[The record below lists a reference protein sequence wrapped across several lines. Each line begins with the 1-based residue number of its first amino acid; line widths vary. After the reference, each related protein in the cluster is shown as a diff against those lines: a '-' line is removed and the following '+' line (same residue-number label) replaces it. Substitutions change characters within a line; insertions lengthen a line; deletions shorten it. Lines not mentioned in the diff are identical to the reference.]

1 MEIEDL
7 SELCRLCLDSSTTLI
22 PFDTTLHFSTKS
34 IPELIKY
41 CVDLN
46 CNLLDG
52 DISPKNVCQGCLDK
66 LQLVHEFKWKSHES
80 DKYLKQIL
88 SHSGLVPPEEPD
100 ITPYNPPELNN
111 SLFEQADDEEE
122 DEDDENSL
130 LTPMEPMDF
139 DYTEQI
145 SNAVENGLE
154 LKKGQRHG
162 EFHCRICNK
171 YFKYVKP
178 YKNHLKLHK
187 STPKKISYYKR
198 KKLLMAQ
205 ASGQTLPAPKSAPLK
220 IVKTLSRRSEPQAK
234 YDSLSPYNS
243 PAPYE
248 KESVALHTTRDSSP
262 DFGEFMLQTSRHL
275 LNGDEEV
282 EQQAGTSNHRPR
294 GRQSKKDKVDDDD
307 RDYNPNYR
315 KTRTTKPSILK
326 KPGPAS
332 VVATPEAI
340 IPDLE
345 TPPLEK
351 RRVRFPAKSTKE
363 VDEDE
368 PPPKRPG
375 PLSKT
380 RLKAKTTEKVMIE
393 GFSEVD
399 ITKMLKKPK
408 KDNSSS
414 YVDDSASQSQS
425 SNRSRSRS
433 ASVELIPEVDIF
445 GRG

>member
-1 MEIEDL
+1 MDY
-7 SELCRLCLDSSTTLI
+7 R
-22 PFDTTLHFSTKS
+22 LHFSTKT

-46 CNLLDG
+46 CNFNDG
-52 DISPKNVCQGCLDK
+52 GISPKNLCQPCLEK

-80 DKYLKQIL
+80 DKYLKQII
-88 SHSGLVPPEEPD
+88 SHAGIVPHAEEPD
-100 ITPYNPPELNN
+100 ITPYNPPDLHTSMYDHGDDDDAED
-111 SLFEQADDEEE
+111 DDE
-122 DEDDENSL
+122 SAL
-130 LTPMEPMDF
+130 LTPMEPAMDF

-187 STPKKISYYKR
+187 QAPKKLSYYKR

-205 ASGQTLPAPKSAPLK
+205 AAAAMSSQQVPKPFKSK
-220 IVKTLSRRSEPQAK
+220 ITKTSQKRPEPQAQ

-248 KESVALHTTRDSSP
+248 KESIALHTNRDSSP
-262 DFGEFMLQTSRHL
+262 DFGEFMLQTSRQL
-275 LNGDEEV
+275 LNGDEFDDTAV
-282 EQQAGTSNHRPR
+282 GSNHRAK
-294 GRQSKKDKVDDDD
+294 GKNAKKNHDDDD
-307 RDYNPNYR
+307 DDYNPNAR
-315 KTRTTKPSILK
+315 KPRAIAK
-326 KPGPAS
+326 KSAES
-332 VVATPEAI
+332 I
-340 IPDLE
+340 IPDVE
-345 TPPLEK
+345 PQQ
-351 RRVRFPAKSTKE
+351 RRVSIRPSKSTKE
-363 VDEDE
+363 IDEDE

-380 RLKAKTTEKVMIE
+380 RVKPKAAEEKVTIE

-399 ITKMLKKPK
+399 ISKMLKSKR
-408 KDNSSS
+408 DDSSS
-414 YVDDSASQSQS
+414 
-425 SNRSRSRS
+425 
-433 ASVELIPEVDIF
+433 F
-445 GRG
+445 GE

>member
-1 MEIEDL
+1 L
-7 SELCRLCLDSSTTLI
+7 Q
-22 PFDTTLHFSTKS
+22 
-34 IPELIKY
+34 
-41 CVDLN
+41 
-46 CNLLDG
+46 DG
-52 DISPKNVCQGCLDK
+52 GISPKNLCQGCLDK

-80 DKYLKQIL
+80 DKYLKQII

-100 ITPYNPPELNN
+100 ITPYNPPDLNS
-111 SLFEQADDEEE
+111 SLFEQADDEDE
-122 DEDDENSL
+122 DDDDENSL

-139 DYTEQI
+139 NYTEQI

-162 EFHCRICNK
+162 EFHCRICDK

-205 ASGQTLPAPKSAPLK
+205 SSGQTLSTPKSATLK
-220 IVKTLSRRSEPQAK
+220 ITKTLSKRSEPQAQ

-248 KESVALHTTRDSSP
+248 KESVALHNNRDSSP
-262 DFGEFMLQTSRHL
+262 DFGEFMLESSRHL
-275 LNGDEEV
+275 LNGDDYAV
-282 EQQAGTSNHRPR
+282 QQAGTSNHRPR
-294 GRQSKKDKVDDDD
+294 GRNSKKNDDDD
-307 RDYNPNYR
+307 DKDYNPNYR
-315 KTRTTKPSILK
+315 KSKTVKPSILK

-340 IPDLE
+340 IPDIE

-380 RLKAKTTEKVMIE
+380 RLKAKAAEEKVMIE

-399 ITKMLKKPK
+399 ISKMLKKPR
-408 KDNSSS
+408 NSSS
-414 YVDDSASQSQS
+414 YGK
-425 SNRSRSRS
+425 
-433 ASVELIPEVDIF
+433 F
-445 GRG
+445 

>member
-1 MEIEDL
+1 M
-7 SELCRLCLDSSTTLI
+7 
-22 PFDTTLHFSTKS
+22 
-34 IPELIKY
+34 
-41 CVDLN
+41 N
-46 CNLLDG
+46 CNLHDG
-52 DISPKNVCQGCLDK
+52 GISPKNVCQGCLDK
-66 LQLVHEFKWKSHES
+66 LQIVHEFKWKSHES

-88 SHSGLVPPEEPD
+88 SHSGLVPAEEPD
-100 ITPYNPPELNN
+100 ITPYNPPDLNS
-111 SLFEQADDEEE
+111 SLYEHADDENGD

-145 SNAVENGLE
+145 SNAVEQGLE

-205 ASGQTLPAPKSAPLK
+205 ANQQTSTPKSAPLK
-220 IVKTLSRRSEPQAK
+220 IVKTLSKRSEPQAQ

-248 KESVALHTTRDSSP
+248 KESVALHNNRDSSP
-262 DFGEFMLQTSRHL
+262 DFGEFMLNTSRHL
-275 LNGDEEV
+275 LNGDDDYV
-282 EQQAGTSNHRPR
+282 EQQAGTSNNRPK
-294 GRQSKKDKVDDDD
+294 GRTWKKDGDDD
-307 RDYNPNYR
+307 RDYNPNFR
-315 KTRTTKPSILK
+315 QKRAVKPSILK

-332 VVATPEAI
+332 VVAPVEAI

-363 VDEDE
+363 VEEDE

-380 RLKAKTTEKVMIE
+380 RLKAKTTEDKVMIE

-399 ITKMLKKPK
+399 ITKMLKKPRK
-408 KDNSSS
+408 
-414 YVDDSASQSQS
+414 DDS
-425 SNRSRSRS
+425 SRYGKLGMVRILSGLLE
-433 ASVELIPEVDIF
+433 A
-445 GRG
+445 

>member
-7 SELCRLCLDSSTTLI
+7 SELCRLCLESSTSLI

-46 CNLLDG
+46 CNLQDEG
-52 DISPKNVCQGCLDK
+52 ISPKNICQGCLDK

-80 DKYLKQIL
+80 DKYLKQII
-88 SHSGLVPPEEPD
+88 SHSGLIPPEEPD
-100 ITPYNPPELNN
+100 ITPYNPLNEIN
-111 SLFEQADDEEE
+111 SSLYEHADDEDE

-139 DYTEQI
+139 DYTKQI

-198 KKLLMAQ
+198 KKLLLAQ
-205 ASGQTLPAPKSAPLK
+205 ASEQTLSPPKSAPLK

-248 KESVALHTTRDSSP
+248 KESNALHTNRDSSP
-262 DFGEFMLQTSRHL
+262 DFGDFMLQTSRHL
-275 LNGDEEV
+275 LNGDDYAE
-282 EQQAGTSNHRPR
+282 EQQAGTSNHRPK
-294 GRQSKKDKVDDDD
+294 GRTWKKDDADDV
-307 RDYNPNYR
+307 DYNPNAR
-315 KTRTTKPSILK
+315 KTRTVKPSILK
-326 KPGPAS
+326 KPS
-332 VVATPEAI
+332 SLVAAEAI
-340 IPDLE
+340 IPDIV

-380 RLKAKTTEKVMIE
+380 RLKAKTTEEKVMIE

-399 ITKMLKKPK
+399 ITKMLKKPRR
-408 KDNSSS
+408 DDSSK
-414 YVDDSASQSQS
+414 YVDDSGSQSQS

>member
-1 MEIEDL
+1 
-7 SELCRLCLDSSTTLI
+7 
-22 PFDTTLHFSTKS
+22 
-34 IPELIKY
+34 
-41 CVDLN
+41 LN
-46 CNLLDG
+46 CNLQDG
-52 DISPKNVCQGCLDK
+52 GISPKNVCQGCLDK

-80 DKYLKQIL
+80 DKYLKQII

-100 ITPYNPPELNN
+100 ITPYNPPDLNS
-111 SLFEQADDEEE
+111 SLFEQADDEDE
-122 DEDDENSL
+122 DDDDDENSL

-139 DYTEQI
+139 NYTEQI

-162 EFHCRICNK
+162 EFHCRICDK

-187 STPKKISYYKR
+187 SSPKKISYYKR

-205 ASGQTLPAPKSAPLK
+205 ESGQALSTPKSATLK
-220 IVKTLSRRSEPQAK
+220 ITKTLSKRSEPQAQ

-248 KESVALHTTRDSSP
+248 KESVALHNNRDSSP
-262 DFGEFMLQTSRHL
+262 DFGEFMLESSRHL
-275 LNGDEEV
+275 LNGGDYEV
-282 EQQAGTSNHRPR
+282 QGAGTSNHRPR
-294 GRQSKKDKVDDDD
+294 GRQPKKIDDDD

-315 KTRTTKPSILK
+315 KSRTVKPSILK

-332 VVATPEAI
+332 VVAAAEAI
-340 IPDLE
+340 IPDIE

-351 RRVRFPAKSTKE
+351 RRVRFPAKSTKEVDE

-380 RLKAKTTEKVMIE
+380 RLKAKTTEEKVMIE

-399 ITKMLKKPK
+399 ITKMLKKPRR
-408 KDNSSS
+408 DVSSRYGKLGIFWGS
-414 YVDDSASQSQS
+414 FGNDDCG
-425 SNRSRSRS
+425 
-433 ASVELIPEVDIF
+433 D
-445 GRG
+445 